1 MIAVVAGLAVGSVA
15 VCAADQALFLIRD
28 VPAKGEGKTDAAAE
42 RSAAIAIAAA
52 ALQQLMRRLTARSD
66 HLYLPQVSAN
76 RAHEMI
82 KGVEVVRAKR
92 SNTEKGRSFDGAL
105 SFLFDTGKVGAF
117 LEASGIGWSAR
128 RSGPVLVLPI
138 WSREGQLTL
147 WDGLNP
153 WRDTWEARNGEP
165 GLVVVILPDGGFQ
178 DLQAI
183 NAVQAARRDLE
194 ALAAIAKS
202 YEAQQVL
209 VAVARRDDN
218 EQVSVAAWLFG
229 VRNGIAEQ
237 LDPVVH
243 SGDEALARSAASL
256 VSQLTERWKS
266 QAIFPAGPSRT
277 TDVTARFEGIEA
289 WTRILEALDATPAV
303 TDYGVIR
310 FSADD
315 AVLSLIHKGASKD
328 LPALL
333 HAFGLNLAGAEGNW
347 VLRTIP
353 KLKSEQE

>member
-105 SFLFDTGKVGAF
+105 SFLFDTEKVGAF

-237 LDPVVH
+237 LDP
-243 SGDEALARSAASL
+243 
-256 VSQLTERWKS
+256 
-266 QAIFPAGPSRT
+266 
-277 TDVTARFEGIEA
+277 
-289 WTRILEALDATPAV
+289 
-303 TDYGVIR
+303 
-310 FSADD
+310 
-315 AVLSLIHKGASKD
+315 
-328 LPALL
+328 
-333 HAFGLNLAGAEGNW
+333 
-347 VLRTIP
+347 
-353 KLKSEQE
+353 